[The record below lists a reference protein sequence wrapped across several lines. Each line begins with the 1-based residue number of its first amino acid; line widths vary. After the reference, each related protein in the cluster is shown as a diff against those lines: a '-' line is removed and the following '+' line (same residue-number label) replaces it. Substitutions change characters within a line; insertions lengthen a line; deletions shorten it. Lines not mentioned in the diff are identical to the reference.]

1 MIKMKTKNLKKQLI
15 SQFYYKNIPAFTLAI
30 FAAVVGG
37 SLNLILSWII
47 KQLIDT
53 AAGEANALPLLT
65 LLKIS
70 GGFLLLCA
78 LAFLLRYLSFPYY
91 IRRAMCQY
99 KEFALQKLLGKS
111 ISSFRDESTA
121 TYLSALSN
129 DATSIETDYLEQ
141 QFDLLTK
148 ILTFVGAL
156 ALMLWYSPL
165 LTLIAFAITLLPLA
179 ASILTGNKLA
189 PVEKKVSTANAKFTA
204 ALNECLSGFSVIKSF
219 QAEKEIF
226 NFFLRSNR
234 ELEDEKFS
242 KRRLKTL
249 VGMIGALAGIFAQL
263 GVFIAGTWLVLST
276 HALTGGTVI
285 LFVNLMNFVIDPIA
299 TLPGLLASRR
309 VAKGLM
315 GKLAEALEKNPT
327 AEGHRDINEL
337 KEGLRLDNLSFAYE
351 EGKDVLH
358 NLSAQFEA
366 GKAYAVVGGS
376 GSGKSTLLHLL
387 MAGNTGYQGQI
398 FFDDTELRDLST
410 SSLYHLISTI
420 QQNVFVF
427 NASIRDN
434 VTMFRDFP
442 QAELD
447 KAIHSAHLD
456 ELIDRRGEDSLCG
469 ENGSALS
476 GGEKQRISIARS
488 LLKQTRLLL
497 ADEATSSLDAQ
508 TAHQVTSDILDLQG
522 ITRIIVTHT
531 LEEALMKRYD
541 GILVLKDGRIEE
553 SGRFEDLMAARGYFY
568 ALFTLAQ

>member
-15 SQFYYKNIPAFTLAI
+15 GQFYHKNIPAFTLAI
-30 FAAVVGG
+30 LAAVVGG

-78 LAFLLRYLSFPYY
+78 LAFLLRYLSLPFY

-148 ILTFVGAL
+148 VLTFVGAL
-156 ALMLWYSPL
+156 TLMLWYSPL

-179 ASILTGNKLA
+179 ASILTGNKLT
-189 PVEKKVSTANAKFTA
+189 PVEKKVSSANANFTA

-226 NFFLRSNR
+226 NFFVRSNR
-234 ELEDEKFS
+234 ELEDKKFS

-276 HALTGGTVI
+276 HSLTGGTVI

-309 VAKGLM
+309 AAKGLM

-327 AEGHRDINEL
+327 AEGHRDISEL
-337 KEGLRLDNLSFAYE
+337 KEGLRLDKLSFAYE

-358 NLSAQFEA
+358 QLSANFEA

-456 ELIDRRGEDSLCG
+456 ELIERRGEDSLCG
-469 ENGSALS
+469 ENGNALS

-488 LLKQTRLLL
+488 LLKQTKLLL

>member
-15 SQFYYKNIPAFTLAI
+15 GQFYHKNIPAFTLAI
-30 FAAVVGG
+30 LAAVVGG

-78 LAFLLRYLSFPYY
+78 LAFLLRYLSLPFY

-148 ILTFVGAL
+148 VLTFVGAL
-156 ALMLWYSPL
+156 TLMLWYSPL

-179 ASILTGNKLA
+179 ASILTGNKLT
-189 PVEKKVSTANAKFTA
+189 PVEKKVSSANANFTA

-226 NFFLRSNR
+226 NFFVQSNR
-234 ELEDEKFS
+234 ELEDKKFS

-276 HALTGGTVI
+276 HSLTGGTVI

-309 VAKGLM
+309 AAKGLM

-327 AEGHRDINEL
+327 AEGHRDISEL
-337 KEGLRLDNLSFAYE
+337 KEGLRLDKLSFAYE

-358 NLSAQFEA
+358 QLSAKFEA

-410 SSLYHLISTI
+410 SSLYNLISTI

-456 ELIDRRGEDSLCG
+456 ELIERRGEDSLCG
-469 ENGSALS
+469 ENGNALS

-488 LLKQTRLLL
+488 LLKQTKLLL

>member
-15 SQFYYKNIPAFTLAI
+15 GQFYNKNIPAFTLAI
-30 FAAVVGG
+30 LAAVVGG

-78 LAFLLRYLSFPYY
+78 LAFLLRYLSLPFY

-148 ILTFVGAL
+148 VLTFVGAL
-156 ALMLWYSPL
+156 TLMLWYSPL

-179 ASILTGNKLA
+179 ASILTGNKLT
-189 PVEKKVSTANAKFTA
+189 PVEKKVSSANANFTA

-226 NFFLRSNR
+226 NFFVRSNR
-234 ELEDEKFS
+234 ELEDKKFS

-276 HALTGGTVI
+276 HSLTGGTVI

-309 VAKGLM
+309 AAKGLM

-327 AEGHRDINEL
+327 AEGHRDISEL
-337 KEGLRLDNLSFAYE
+337 KEGLRLDKLSFAYE

-358 NLSAQFEA
+358 QLSAKFEA

-456 ELIDRRGEDSLCG
+456 ELIERRGEDSLCG
-469 ENGSALS
+469 ENGNALS

-488 LLKQTRLLL
+488 LLKQTKLLL

>member
-15 SQFYYKNIPAFTLAI
+15 GQFYNKNIPAFTLAI
-30 FAAVVGG
+30 LAAVVGG

-78 LAFLLRYLSFPYY
+78 LAFLLRYLSLPFY

-148 ILTFVGAL
+148 VLTFVGAL
-156 ALMLWYSPL
+156 TLMLWYSPL

-179 ASILTGNKLA
+179 ASILTGNKLT
-189 PVEKKVSTANAKFTA
+189 PIEKKVSSANANFTA

-226 NFFLRSNR
+226 NFFVRSNR
-234 ELEDEKFS
+234 ELEDKKFS

-276 HALTGGTVI
+276 HSLTGGTVI

-299 TLPGLLASRR
+299 TLPGLLASLRA
-309 VAKGLM
+309 AKGLM

-327 AEGHRDINEL
+327 AEGHRDISEL
-337 KEGLRLDNLSFAYE
+337 KEGLRLDKLSFAYE

-358 NLSAQFEA
+358 QLSANFEA

-456 ELIDRRGEDSLCG
+456 ELIERRGEDSLCG
-469 ENGSALS
+469 ENGNALS

-488 LLKQTRLLL
+488 LLKQTKLLL

>member
-1 MIKMKTKNLKKQLI
+1 MIKMETKNLKKQLV
-15 SQFYYKNIPAFTLAI
+15 SQFYHKNIPAFTLAI

-309 VAKGLM
+309 AAKGLM

-327 AEGHRDINEL
+327 AEGHWDIKEL

-358 NLSAQFEA
+358 NLSARFEA

-442 QAELD
+442 QAELN

>member
-15 SQFYYKNIPAFTLAI
+15 GQFYNKNIPAFTLAI
-30 FAAVVGG
+30 LAAVVGG

-78 LAFLLRYLSFPYY
+78 LAFLLRYLSLPFY

-148 ILTFVGAL
+148 VLTFVGAL
-156 ALMLWYSPL
+156 TLMLWYSPL

-179 ASILTGNKLA
+179 ASILTGNKLT
-189 PVEKKVSTANAKFTA
+189 PVEKKVSSANANFTA

-226 NFFLRSNR
+226 NFFVRSNR
-234 ELEDEKFS
+234 ELEDKKFS

-309 VAKGLM
+309 AAKGLM

-337 KEGLRLDNLSFAYE
+337 KEGLRLDDLSFAYE

-358 NLSAQFEA
+358 HLSARFEA

>member
-15 SQFYYKNIPAFTLAI
+15 SQFYYKNLPAFTLAI

-309 VAKGLM
+309 AAKGLM

-442 QAELD
+442 QAELNR
-447 KAIHSAHLD
+447 AIHSAHLD

>member
-309 VAKGLM
+309 AAKGLM

>member
-1 MIKMKTKNLKKQLI
+1 M
-15 SQFYYKNIPAFTLAI
+15 
-30 FAAVVGG
+30 
-37 SLNLILSWII
+37 
-47 KQLIDT
+47 
-53 AAGEANALPLLT
+53 
-65 LLKIS
+65 
-70 GGFLLLCA
+70 
-78 LAFLLRYLSFPYY
+78 
-91 IRRAMCQY
+91 
-99 KEFALQKLLGKS
+99 QKLLGKS

-179 ASILTGNKLA
+179 ASILTGNKLT
-189 PVEKKVSTANAKFTA
+189 PVEKRVSTANAKFTA

-309 VAKGLM
+309 AAKGLM

-358 NLSAQFEA
+358 QLSAKFEA

-456 ELIDRRGEDSLCG
+456 ELIERRGEDSLCG

>member
-15 SQFYYKNIPAFTLAI
+15 GQFYHKNIPAFTLAI
-30 FAAVVGG
+30 LAAVVGG

-78 LAFLLRYLSFPYY
+78 LAFLLRYLSLPFY

-148 ILTFVGAL
+148 VLTFVGAL
-156 ALMLWYSPL
+156 TLMLWYSPL

-179 ASILTGNKLA
+179 ASILTGNKLT
-189 PVEKKVSTANAKFTA
+189 PVEKKVSSANANFTA

-226 NFFLRSNR
+226 NFFVRSNR
-234 ELEDEKFS
+234 ELEDKKFS

-276 HALTGGTVI
+276 HSLTGGTVI

-309 VAKGLM
+309 AAKGLM

-327 AEGHRDINEL
+327 AEGHRDISEL
-337 KEGLRLDNLSFAYE
+337 KEGLRLDKLSFAYE

-358 NLSAQFEA
+358 QLSAKFEA

-456 ELIDRRGEDSLCG
+456 ELIERRGEDGLCG
-469 ENGSALS
+469 ENGNALS

-488 LLKQTRLLL
+488 LLKQTKLLL

-553 SGRFEDLMAARGYFY
+553 SGRFEDLMAARGYFC

>member
-309 VAKGLM
+309 AAKGLM

-327 AEGHRDINEL
+327 AEGHWDINEL
-337 KEGLRLDNLSFAYE
+337 TKGLRLDNLSFAYE

-358 NLSAQFEA
+358 QLSAKFEA

>member
-15 SQFYYKNIPAFTLAI
+15 GQFYHKNIPAFTLAI
-30 FAAVVGG
+30 LAAVVGG

-78 LAFLLRYLSFPYY
+78 LAFLLRYFSLPFY

-148 ILTFVGAL
+148 VLTFVGAL
-156 ALMLWYSPL
+156 TLMLWYSPL

-179 ASILTGNKLA
+179 ASILTGNKLT
-189 PVEKKVSTANAKFTA
+189 PVEKKVSSANANFTA

-226 NFFLRSNR
+226 NFFVRSNR
-234 ELEDEKFS
+234 ELEDKKFS

-276 HALTGGTVI
+276 HSLTGGTVI

-309 VAKGLM
+309 AAKGLM

-327 AEGHRDINEL
+327 AEGHRDISEL
-337 KEGLRLDNLSFAYE
+337 KEGLRLDKLSFAYE

-358 NLSAQFEA
+358 QLSAKFEA

-456 ELIDRRGEDSLCG
+456 ELIERRGEDSLCG
-469 ENGSALS
+469 ENGNALS

-488 LLKQTRLLL
+488 LLKQTKLLL

>member
-15 SQFYYKNIPAFTLAI
+15 GQFYNKNIPAFTLAI
-30 FAAVVGG
+30 LAAVVGG

-78 LAFLLRYLSFPYY
+78 LAFLLRYLSLPFY

-148 ILTFVGAL
+148 VLTFVGAL
-156 ALMLWYSPL
+156 TLMLWYSPL

-179 ASILTGNKLA
+179 ASILTGNKLT
-189 PVEKKVSTANAKFTA
+189 PVEKKVSSANANFTA
-204 ALNECLSGFSVIKSF
+204 ALNECLSGFSIIKSF

-226 NFFLRSNR
+226 NFFVRSNR
-234 ELEDEKFS
+234 ELEDKKFS

-276 HALTGGTVI
+276 HSLTGGTVI

-309 VAKGLM
+309 AAKGLM

-327 AEGHRDINEL
+327 AEGHRDISEL
-337 KEGLRLDNLSFAYE
+337 KEGLRLDKLSFAYE

-358 NLSAQFEA
+358 QLSAKFEA

-456 ELIDRRGEDSLCG
+456 ELIERRGEDSLCG
-469 ENGSALS
+469 ENGNALS

-488 LLKQTRLLL
+488 LLKQTKLLL

>member
-309 VAKGLM
+309 AAKGLM

-337 KEGLRLDNLSFAYE
+337 KEGLRLDDLSFAYE

-358 NLSAQFEA
+358 HLSARFEA

>member
-1 MIKMKTKNLKKQLI
+1 MIKMETKNLKKQLV
-15 SQFYYKNIPAFTLAI
+15 SQFYHKNIPAFTLAI
-30 FAAVVGG
+30 FASIVGG

-53 AAGEANALPLLT
+53 AAGEATALPLLT

-78 LAFLLRYLSFPYY
+78 LAFLLRYLSLPFY

-309 VAKGLM
+309 AAKGLM

-351 EGKDVLH
+351 ESKDVLH

-376 GSGKSTLLHLL
+376 GSGKSTLLYLL

-488 LLKQTRLLL
+488 LLKQTKLLL

>member
-15 SQFYYKNIPAFTLAI
+15 GQFYHKNIPAFTLAI
-30 FAAVVGG
+30 LAAVVGG

-78 LAFLLRYLSFPYY
+78 LAFLLRYLSLPFY

-148 ILTFVGAL
+148 VLTFVGAL
-156 ALMLWYSPL
+156 TLMLWYSPL

-179 ASILTGNKLA
+179 ASILTGNKLT
-189 PVEKKVSTANAKFTA
+189 PVEKKVSSANANFTA

-226 NFFLRSNR
+226 NFFVRSNR
-234 ELEDEKFS
+234 ELEDKKFS

-276 HALTGGTVI
+276 HSLTGGTVI

-309 VAKGLM
+309 AAKGLM

-327 AEGHRDINEL
+327 AEGHRDISEL
-337 KEGLRLDNLSFAYE
+337 KEGLCLDKLSFAYE

-358 NLSAQFEA
+358 QLSAKFEA

-456 ELIDRRGEDSLCG
+456 ELIERRGEDSLCG
-469 ENGSALS
+469 ENGNALS

-488 LLKQTRLLL
+488 LLKQTKLLL

-553 SGRFEDLMAARGYFY
+553 SGRFEDLMAARGYFC

>member
-309 VAKGLM
+309 AAKGLM

-337 KEGLRLDNLSFAYE
+337 REGLRLDDLSFAYE

-358 NLSAQFEA
+358 HLSARFEA

-541 GILVLKDGRIEE
+541 GILVLKDGCIEE

>member
-15 SQFYYKNIPAFTLAI
+15 SQFYYKNLPAFTLAI

-309 VAKGLM
+309 AAKGLM

-442 QAELD
+442 QAELN

>member
-15 SQFYYKNIPAFTLAI
+15 SQFYYKNIPSFTLAI

-309 VAKGLM
+309 AAKGLM

-337 KEGLRLDNLSFAYE
+337 KEGLRLDDLSFAYE

-358 NLSAQFEA
+358 HLSARFEA

>member
-309 VAKGLM
+309 AAKGLM

-327 AEGHRDINEL
+327 AEGHCDIKEL

-358 NLSAQFEA
+358 QLSAKFEA

-488 LLKQTRLLL
+488 LLKQTKLLL

>member
-1 MIKMKTKNLKKQLI
+1 MIKMKTKKLKKQLI

-309 VAKGLM
+309 AAKGLM

-337 KEGLRLDNLSFAYE
+337 REGLRLDDLSFAYE

-358 NLSAQFEA
+358 HLSARFEA

-476 GGEKQRISIARS
+476 GGEKQRTSIARS

>member
-15 SQFYYKNIPAFTLAI
+15 SQFYYKNIPSFTLAI

-309 VAKGLM
+309 AAKGLM

-337 KEGLRLDNLSFAYE
+337 KEGLRLDDLSFAYE
-351 EGKDVLH
+351 ESKDVLH
-358 NLSAQFEA
+358 HLSARFEA

>member
-1 MIKMKTKNLKKQLI
+1 MIKMETKNLKKQLV
-15 SQFYYKNIPAFTLAI
+15 SQFYHKNIPAFTLAI
-30 FAAVVGG
+30 FASIVGG

-78 LAFLLRYLSFPYY
+78 LAFLLRYLSIPFY

-148 ILTFVGAL
+148 VLTFVGAL
-156 ALMLWYSPL
+156 TLMLWYSPL

-179 ASILTGNKLA
+179 ASILTGNKLT
-189 PVEKKVSTANAKFTA
+189 PVEKKVSSANANFTA

-309 VAKGLM
+309 AAKGLM

-337 KEGLRLDNLSFAYE
+337 KEGLRLDKLSFAYE

-358 NLSAQFEA
+358 QLSAKFEA

-447 KAIHSAHLD
+447 RAIHSAHLD
-456 ELIDRRGEDSLCG
+456 ELIERRGEDSLCG

>member
-15 SQFYYKNIPAFTLAI
+15 GQFYNKNIPAFTLAI

-78 LAFLLRYLSFPYY
+78 LAFLLRYLSLPFY

-179 ASILTGNKLA
+179 ASILTGNKLT
-189 PVEKKVSTANAKFTA
+189 PVEKKVSSANANFTA

-226 NFFLRSNR
+226 NFFVRSNR
-234 ELEDEKFS
+234 ELEDKKFS

-276 HALTGGTVI
+276 HSLTGGTVI

-309 VAKGLM
+309 AAKGLM

-327 AEGHRDINEL
+327 AEGHRDISEL
-337 KEGLRLDNLSFAYE
+337 KEGLRLDKLSFAYE

-358 NLSAQFEA
+358 QLSANFEA

-456 ELIDRRGEDSLCG
+456 ELIERRGEDSLCG
-469 ENGSALS
+469 ENGNALS

-488 LLKQTRLLL
+488 LLKQTKLLL

>member
-1 MIKMKTKNLKKQLI
+1 
-15 SQFYYKNIPAFTLAI
+15 
-30 FAAVVGG
+30 
-37 SLNLILSWII
+37 
-47 KQLIDT
+47 
-53 AAGEANALPLLT
+53 
-65 LLKIS
+65 
-70 GGFLLLCA
+70 
-78 LAFLLRYLSFPYY
+78 
-91 IRRAMCQY
+91 
-99 KEFALQKLLGKS
+99 
-111 ISSFRDESTA
+111 
-121 TYLSALSN
+121 
-129 DATSIETDYLEQ
+129 
-141 QFDLLTK
+141 
-148 ILTFVGAL
+148 
-156 ALMLWYSPL
+156 MLWYSPL

-179 ASILTGNKLA
+179 ASILTGNKLT
-189 PVEKKVSTANAKFTA
+189 PVEKKVSSANANFTA

-226 NFFLRSNR
+226 NFFVRSNR
-234 ELEDEKFS
+234 ELEDKKFS

-276 HALTGGTVI
+276 HSLTGGTVI

-309 VAKGLM
+309 AAKGLM

-327 AEGHRDINEL
+327 AEGHRDISEL
-337 KEGLRLDNLSFAYE
+337 KEGLRLDKLSFAYE

-358 NLSAQFEA
+358 QLSAKFEA

-456 ELIDRRGEDSLCG
+456 ELIERRGEDSLCG
-469 ENGSALS
+469 ENGNALS

-488 LLKQTRLLL
+488 LLKQTKLLL

>member
-15 SQFYYKNIPAFTLAI
+15 GQFYHKNIPAFTLAI
-30 FAAVVGG
+30 LAAVVGG

-78 LAFLLRYLSFPYY
+78 LAFLLRYLSLPFY

-148 ILTFVGAL
+148 VLTFVGAL
-156 ALMLWYSPL
+156 TLMLWYSPL

-179 ASILTGNKLA
+179 ASILTGNKLT
-189 PVEKKVSTANAKFTA
+189 PVEKKVSSANANFTA

-226 NFFLRSNR
+226 NFFVRSNR
-234 ELEDEKFS
+234 ELEDKKFS

-276 HALTGGTVI
+276 HSLTGGTVI

-309 VAKGLM
+309 AAKGLM

-327 AEGHRDINEL
+327 AEGHRDISEL
-337 KEGLRLDNLSFAYE
+337 KEGLRLDKLSFAYE

-358 NLSAQFEA
+358 QLSAKFEA

-456 ELIDRRGEDSLCG
+456 ELIERRDEDSLCG
-469 ENGSALS
+469 ENGNALS

-488 LLKQTRLLL
+488 LLKQTKLLL

>member
-99 KEFALQKLLGKS
+99 KEFALQKLLRKS

-309 VAKGLM
+309 AAKGLM

-337 KEGLRLDNLSFAYE
+337 KEGLRLDDLSFAYE

-358 NLSAQFEA
+358 HLSARFEA

-456 ELIDRRGEDSLCG
+456 ELIERRGEDSLCG
-469 ENGSALS
+469 ENGNALS

>member
-309 VAKGLM
+309 AAKGLM

-337 KEGLRLDNLSFAYE
+337 KEGLRLDDLSFAYE

-358 NLSAQFEA
+358 HLSARFEA

-447 KAIHSAHLD
+447 RAIHSAHLD
-456 ELIDRRGEDSLCG
+456 ELIERRGEDSLCG

>member
-15 SQFYYKNIPAFTLAI
+15 SQFDYKNIPAFTLAI

-309 VAKGLM
+309 AAKGLM

-327 AEGHRDINEL
+327 SEGHRDINEL
-337 KEGLRLDNLSFAYE
+337 KEGLRLDDLSFAYE

-358 NLSAQFEA
+358 HLSARFEA

>member
-15 SQFYYKNIPAFTLAI
+15 GQFYNKNIPAFTLAI
-30 FAAVVGG
+30 LAAVVGG

-78 LAFLLRYLSFPYY
+78 LAFLLRYLSLPFY

-148 ILTFVGAL
+148 VLTFVGAL
-156 ALMLWYSPL
+156 TLMLWYSPL
-165 LTLIAFAITLLPLA
+165 LTLIALAITLLHLA
-179 ASILTGNKLA
+179 ASILTGNKLT
-189 PVEKKVSTANAKFTA
+189 PVEKKVSSANANFTA

-226 NFFLRSNR
+226 NFFVRSNR
-234 ELEDEKFS
+234 ELEDKKFS

-276 HALTGGTVI
+276 HSLTGGTVI

-309 VAKGLM
+309 AAKGLM

-327 AEGHRDINEL
+327 AEGHRDISEL
-337 KEGLRLDNLSFAYE
+337 KEGLRLDKLSFAYE

-358 NLSAQFEA
+358 QLSAKFEA

-376 GSGKSTLLHLL
+376 GSGKSPLLHLL

-456 ELIDRRGEDSLCG
+456 ELIERRGEDSLCG
-469 ENGSALS
+469 ENGNALS

-488 LLKQTRLLL
+488 LLKQTKLLL

>member
-309 VAKGLM
+309 AAKGLM

-327 AEGHRDINEL
+327 SEGHRDINEL
-337 KEGLRLDNLSFAYE
+337 KEGLRLDDLSFAYE

-358 NLSAQFEA
+358 HLSARFEA

>member
-1 MIKMKTKNLKKQLI
+1 MKTKNLKKQLI

-78 LAFLLRYLSFPYY
+78 LVFLLRYLSFPYY

-179 ASILTGNKLA
+179 ASILTGNKLT

-309 VAKGLM
+309 AAKGLM

-337 KEGLRLDNLSFAYE
+337 KEGLRLDDLSFAYE

-358 NLSAQFEA
+358 HLSARFEA

>member
-148 ILTFVGAL
+148 VLTFVGAL
-156 ALMLWYSPL
+156 TLMLWYSPL

-179 ASILTGNKLA
+179 ASILTGNKLT
-189 PVEKKVSTANAKFTA
+189 PVEKKVSSANANFTA

-226 NFFLRSNR
+226 NFFVRSNR
-234 ELEDEKFS
+234 ELEDKKFS

-276 HALTGGTVI
+276 HSLTGGTVI

-309 VAKGLM
+309 AAKGLM

-327 AEGHRDINEL
+327 AEGHRDISEL
-337 KEGLRLDNLSFAYE
+337 KEGLRLDKLSFAYE

-358 NLSAQFEA
+358 QLSAKFEA

-434 VTMFRDFP
+434 VTMFRDFH

-447 KAIHSAHLD
+447 RAIHSAHLD

-488 LLKQTRLLL
+488 LLKQTKLLL

>member
-78 LAFLLRYLSFPYY
+78 LAFLLRYLSIPFY

-179 ASILTGNKLA
+179 ASILTGNKLT
-189 PVEKKVSTANAKFTA
+189 PVEKRVSTANAKFTA

-309 VAKGLM
+309 AAKGLM

-358 NLSAQFEA
+358 HLSARFEA

-447 KAIHSAHLD
+447 RAIHSAHLD
-456 ELIDRRGEDSLCG
+456 ELIERRGEDSLCG

>member
-1 MIKMKTKNLKKQLI
+1 MIKMETKNLKKQLI

-165 LTLIAFAITLLPLA
+165 LTLIAFVITLLPLA

-309 VAKGLM
+309 AAKGLM

-337 KEGLRLDNLSFAYE
+337 KESLRLDNLSFAYE

>member
-15 SQFYYKNIPAFTLAI
+15 GQFYNKNIPAFTLAI
-30 FAAVVGG
+30 LAAVVGG

-78 LAFLLRYLSFPYY
+78 LAFLLRYLSLPFY

-148 ILTFVGAL
+148 VLTFVGAL
-156 ALMLWYSPL
+156 TLMLWYSPL

-179 ASILTGNKLA
+179 ASILTGNKLT
-189 PVEKKVSTANAKFTA
+189 PVEKKVSSANANFTA

-226 NFFLRSNR
+226 NFFVRSNR
-234 ELEDEKFS
+234 ELEDKKFS

-276 HALTGGTVI
+276 HSLTGGTVI

-309 VAKGLM
+309 AAKGLM

-327 AEGHRDINEL
+327 AEGHRDISEL
-337 KEGLRLDNLSFAYE
+337 KEGLRLDKLSFAYE

-358 NLSAQFEA
+358 QLSAKFEA

-410 SSLYHLISTI
+410 SSLYHLLSTI

-456 ELIDRRGEDSLCG
+456 ELIERRGEDSLCG
-469 ENGSALS
+469 ENGNALS

-488 LLKQTRLLL
+488 LLKQTKLLL

>member
-15 SQFYYKNIPAFTLAI
+15 SQFYHKNLPAFTLAI

-285 LFVNLMNFVIDPIA
+285 LFVNLMNFIIDPIA

-309 VAKGLM
+309 AAKGLM

-337 KEGLRLDNLSFAYE
+337 KEGLRLDDLSFAYE

-358 NLSAQFEA
+358 HLSARFEA

-447 KAIHSAHLD
+447 RAIHSAHLD

-488 LLKQTRLLL
+488 LLKQTKLLL

>member
-1 MIKMKTKNLKKQLI
+1 MIKMKTKKLKKQLI
-15 SQFYYKNIPAFTLAI
+15 GQFYNKNIPAFTLAI
-30 FAAVVGG
+30 LAAVVGG

-78 LAFLLRYLSFPYY
+78 LAFLLRYLSLPFY

-148 ILTFVGAL
+148 VLTFVGAL
-156 ALMLWYSPL
+156 TLMLWYSPL

-179 ASILTGNKLA
+179 ASILTGNKLT
-189 PVEKKVSTANAKFTA
+189 PVEKKVSSANANFTA

-226 NFFLRSNR
+226 NFFVRSNR
-234 ELEDEKFS
+234 ELEDKKFS

-276 HALTGGTVI
+276 HSLTGGTVI

-309 VAKGLM
+309 AAKGLM

-327 AEGHRDINEL
+327 AEGHRDISEL
-337 KEGLRLDNLSFAYE
+337 KEGLRLDKLSFAYE

-358 NLSAQFEA
+358 QLSAKFEA

-456 ELIDRRGEDSLCG
+456 ELIERRGEDSLCG
-469 ENGSALS
+469 ENGNALS

-488 LLKQTRLLL
+488 LLKQTKLLL